1 MKYHDFVILGAGI
14 FGVTT
19 AIELCKRKY
28 SVALLNPGHI
38 PHPLA
43 ESTDISKIIR
53 MEYGTDVEYMEMV
66 EECLPV
72 WREWNDFFKTKL
84 FHETG
89 FLLLSQQSL
98 DVNKNSFESA
108 SYHNLIKK
116 KYKPE
121 RLNKNELAKRFPFIN
136 AEKYPDAFYH
146 TIGGYAESGKVV
158 ETLTR
163 YAKQLGC
170 HIYEEQTATEFDI
183 SNNTVTGVKTKEARP
198 DDRVGR
204 GNFFPAGHVIVCAG
218 NLTPFLVPGLKPYMK
233 ITGHPVFHIK
243 PSQPALYSYPMMT
256 VFAADISNT
265 GWYGFPLH
273 PTEHVVKIA
282 NHGTGLTIND
292 PEKDERKVY
301 DADISHLK
309 KFLSESIPSLIN
321 DPIVYTRRCCYTD
334 TLDGHFW
341 IDNHPEIK
349 NLTVGSGGSGHG
361 FKMGPLL
368 GNMIATVAEGGNHK
382 WSARYRWRHLDQASK
397 IKEEARFIQK

>member
-1 MKYHDFVILGAGI
+1 MKQFDFLILGAGI
-14 FGVTT
+14 FGITT
-19 AIELCKRKY
+19 AVNLCKKKY
-28 SVALLNPGHI
+28 SVAIINPGHI

-53 MEYGTDVEYMEMV
+53 MEYGTDVEYMEMM
-66 EECLPV
+66 EECFPV
-72 WREWNDFFKTKL
+72 WRAWNDLFKDRL

-89 FLLLSQQSL
+89 FLLLSAQSL
-98 DVNKNSFESA
+98 DKEQNSFESA
-108 SYHNLIKK
+108 SYHNLIRKN
-116 KYKPE
+116 YKPE
-121 RLNKNELAKRFPFIN
+121 RLSQKDIAKRFSFVN
-136 AEKYPDAFYH
+136 SENYAEGFYH
-146 TIGGYAESGKVV
+146 AVGGYAESGRVV

-163 YAKQLGC
+163 YADQLGC
-170 HIYEEQTATEFDI
+170 TIYEEQTAAELLI
-183 SNNTVTGVKTKEARP
+183 SNDEVTGVKTRE
-198 DDRVGR
+198 
-204 GNFFPAGHVIVCAG
+204 GNSFTAGHIIVCAG
-218 NLTPFLVPGLKPYMK
+218 NLTPFLVPGLEPYMK

-243 PSQPALYSYPMMT
+243 PNYPAIFKYPAMT

-273 PTEHVVKIA
+273 PKENVVKIA
-282 NHGTGLTIND
+282 NHGNGLTIND
-292 PEKDERKVY
+292 PENDERKVY
-301 DADISHLK
+301 DDDILNLRNFLK
-309 KFLSESIPSLIN
+309 NSIPSLAN

-361 FKMGPLL
+361 FKMAPLL

>member
-1 MKYHDFVILGAGI
+1 MKHYDFIILGAGI

-66 EECLPV
+66 EECLPK
-72 WREWNDFFKTKL
+72 WREWNDLFRIKL
-84 FHETG
+84 YHETG
-89 FLLLSQQSL
+89 FLLLSRQSL
-98 DVNKNSFESA
+98 DENKNSFESA

-116 KYKPE
+116 NYRPE
-121 RLNKNELAKRFPFIN
+121 RLTKNKLSGHFPFIN
-136 AEKYPDAFYH
+136 AKKYADAFYH
-146 TIGGYAESGKVV
+146 SIGGYAESGKAI
-158 ETLTR
+158 EALTH
-163 YAKQLGC
+163 YAKQSGC
-170 HIYEEQTATEFDI
+170 DIHEEQTAERLLI
-183 SNNTVTGVKTKEARP
+183 SGNTINGVKTKEERS
-198 DDRVGR
+198 
-204 GNFFPAGHVIVCAG
+204 FSAGHVIVCAG
-218 NLTPFLVPGLKPYMK
+218 NLTPFLVPDLKPFMK

-243 PSQPALYSYPMMT
+243 PTKPELFSYPSMT

-273 PTEHVVKIA
+273 PIEGVVKIA
-282 NHGTGLTIND
+282 NHGTGLIIND

-301 DADISHLK
+301 DSDISDLK
-309 KFLSESIPSLIN
+309 KFLNESIPSLVN

-349 NLTVGSGGSGHG
+349 NLTIGSGGSGHG

-368 GNMIATVAEGGNHK
+368 GDMIATVAEGGNHK
-382 WSARYRWRHLDQASK
+382 WSTRYRWRYLDQSSK
-397 IKEEARFIQK
+397 IKEEARFVSRSLSSL